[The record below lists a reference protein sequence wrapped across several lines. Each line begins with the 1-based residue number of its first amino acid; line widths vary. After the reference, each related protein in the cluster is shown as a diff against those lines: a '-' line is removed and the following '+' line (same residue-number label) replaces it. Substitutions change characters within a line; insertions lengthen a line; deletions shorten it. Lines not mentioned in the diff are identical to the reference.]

1 MQCIFISF
9 LFNTAPITF
18 VLRGKR
24 DFPAFERF
32 SFPGE
37 GAQPRYPPA
46 AWPRNQKF
54 YENKTIPTIR
64 SACAGHRQHG
74 CR

>member
-24 DFPAFERF
+24 DFSRIRTIFISR
-32 SFPGE
+32 GR
-37 GAQPRYPPA
+37 GAA
-46 AWPRNQKF
+46 AISSGSLAAKPK
-54 YENKTIPTIR
+54 IL
-64 SACAGHRQHG
+64 
-74 CR
+74 